1 MDRYGY
7 KWTTNT
13 GTVTSYISGALSV
26 TGSPITTSGTLAFSW
41 LVRYISMLEG
51 WDIGVLPP
59 SANYLND
66 LDVTITSPGTGQ
78 LLRFNG
84 TEWVNWTPNFLT
96 SNQTITLSGDVT
108 GKRFDSISYY
118 NIDKCCNDV

>member
-1 MDRYGY
+1 MLEDD
-7 KWTTNT
+7 
-13 GTVTSYISGALSV
+13 
-26 TGSPITTSGTLAFSW
+26 GTLA
-41 LVRYISMLEG
+41 Y
-51 WDIGVLPP
+51 LPP

-66 LDVTITSPGTGQ
+66 LLDVTITSPGTGQ

-108 GKRFDSISYY
+108 GSGATSITTTIAANAVTTTKIANTAVTFAKIQ
-118 NIDKCCNDV
+118 NINTNRLLGRSSADRAVLKK